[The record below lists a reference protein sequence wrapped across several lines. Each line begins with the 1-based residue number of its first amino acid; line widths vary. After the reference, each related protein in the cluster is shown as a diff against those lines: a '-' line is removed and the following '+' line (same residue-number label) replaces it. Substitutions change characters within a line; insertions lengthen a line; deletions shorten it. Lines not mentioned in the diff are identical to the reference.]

1 MKKQDRPAR
10 KKRPVYAYPFKIKLV
25 EEIENGYLSLRY
37 ASIKY
42 HVSRSTLD
50 DWRERYGK
58 HHRRMKDKNLS
69 PEKKIKKQQ
78 QRIEDLELMLDLQR
92 GHQVLSDRVPID
104 SGTVQPSLAGQFFD
118 RAAHHAP
125 VAPAKPGVVR
135 N

>member
-1 MKKQDRPAR
+1 MKKPDRPDR
-10 KKRPVYAYPFKIKLV
+10 KKRPVYTYPFKIKLV

-69 PEKKIKKQQ
+69 PEKKIKQQQ
-78 QRIEDLELMLDLQR
+78 QRIDDLELMLDLQR
-92 GHQVLSDRVPID
+92 EIIADYEIATGKELAKKSLPKPLADAVEKIKRDRLK
-104 SGTVQPSLAGQFFD
+104 S
-118 RAAHHAP
+118 
-125 VAPAKPGVVR
+125 K
-135 N
+135 